1 MKMDMEMEFIILLM
15 PVYLCQSVAL
25 LPHDPALPCDPL
37 GSIGDPGPV
46 PLLLKV
52 LGHLLEEAGGK
63 GGAPVLG
70 EVHWGVEQ
78 GVQGLILHPA
88 HLQRCHLEE
97 KKKNPFSRQ
106 GSIQTAS

>member
-52 LGHLLEEAGGK
+52 LGNPLQEAGGE

-70 EVHWGVEQ
+70 EVWWVMGQ
-78 GVQGLILHPA
+78 GVQRLLLHPA
-88 HLQRCHLEE
+88 QLQSCHLQQQQ
-97 KKKNPFSRQ
+97 N
-106 GSIQTAS
+106 

>member
-25 LPHDPALPCDPL
+25 LPHDPALPCNPL

-52 LGHLLEEAGGK
+52 LGNPLQEAGGE

-70 EVHWGVEQ
+70 EVWWGMGQ
-78 GVQGLILHPA
+78 GVQRLLLHPA
-88 HLQRCHLEE
+88 QLQSCHLQQQQ
-97 KKKNPFSRQ
+97 N
-106 GSIQTAS
+106 